1 MKINLGVCKVFVI
14 KRYQNVI
21 IIAIFVVRKIENR
34 YRLFTGV
41 KKIVEYEHVL

>member
-1 MKINLGVCKVFVI
+1 MKICFVVCKVIVV

-21 IIAIFVVRKIENR
+21 IIAIFAVRKIEDR
-34 YRLFTGV
+34 YRLFTGE